1 MAMVDVTHSGW
12 MGEGRSRQAGQAP
25 SPNFVATQP
34 WVPAPNPPAPAT
46 KPQARSPRPERSAP
60 RSSPP
65 PHAGPH
71 LLLQLARPLLM
82 AVPALRAARP
92 LADPAVLHQALA
104 QALRDFSARA
114 RAAGLAAERVMTA
127 RYVLCALLDEVATDV
142 LAGHPDGWVRHN
154 LLATFHNQ
162 PGGGAKFFVL
172 LNRMSQEPAANLDLL
187 ELMDCTLALGFE
199 GPYRRAA
206 DGQADLR
213 GLHHRLA
220 QLIAVQR
227 AAIDSAAAAEVK
239 PAAEAPWT
247 KRLANATREGLGKL
261 RQSLF
266 SQPAMPASAGVSP
279 LPPGAPPA

>member
-1 MAMVDVTHSGW
+1 M
-12 MGEGRSRQAGQAP
+12 
-25 SPNFVATQP
+25 
-34 WVPAPNPPAPAT
+34 
-46 KPQARSPRPERSAP
+46 
-60 RSSPP
+60 
-65 PHAGPH
+65 
-71 LLLQLARPLLM
+71 LLQLARPLLM

-162 PGGGAKFFVL
+162 PGGGAKVFVL

-213 GLHHRLA
+213 GLHHRLT

-227 AAIDSAAAAEVK
+227 TALDSAAAAAMAAEVS
-239 PAAEAPWT
+239 PAAEASWT
-247 KRLANATREGLGKL
+247 KRLVNAIGEGLVRLRGL
-261 RQSLF
+261 RQALF
-266 SQPAMPASAGVSP
+266 SEPAMPGATAGVSP